1 MAVPVAFADSISL
14 YPSALQ
20 DGRFLVEFYVL
31 HPSDVR
37 YNATNQ
43 RYWLQYSEQDGI
55 SNGHLD
61 AHLIT
66 PSDNSEDRAKCH
78 YLRPIR
84 CWVNLT
90 HGDTYV
96 YGPFDF
102 ATVRGR
108 KTRNRIDQSSRD
120 VLAAKSSM
128 FSNPVPR
135 CNLSTYSIHV
145 DRGIHIIF
153 PRMMAVAHDMP
164 NPHFPK
170 L

>member
-1 MAVPVAFADSISL
+1 MAPSPCCICRPISL

-43 RYWLQYSEQDGI
+43 RYWIQYSKQVGI

-66 PSDNSEDRAKCH
+66 PLDSSEDRAKRH
-78 YLRPIR
+78 NLHPIR

-90 HGDTYV
+90 HGDSYV
-96 YGPFDF
+96 HRPFDF

-108 KTRNRIDQSSRD
+108 KSRNRIDQSSWD
-120 VLAAKSSM
+120 VLAAESSM

-135 CNLSTYSIHV
+135 CDLPTYSIHV
-145 DRGIHIIF
+145 DRGIHTIF
-153 PRMMAVAHDMP
+153 PRMMVVAHDMP
-164 NPHFPK
+164 NPP
-170 L
+170 LP